1 MLLSHAAGRQGWCVA
16 LRACPRRDGGTQL
29 KRDSGGVTQGLFNAR
44 GAHWRGK
51 GGDQERELA
60 EGYRRSMNALQFTHP
75 FVASSILK
83 PMVDTYERHA
93 EFHDSEDQIQ
103 RRMTH

>member
-1 MLLSHAAGRQGWCVA
+1 MA